1 MKVENTKLEKF
12 GWSGGRWGEVYL
24 SESFIQ
30 ALREHKVELYQ
41 GDTNL
46 P

>member
-12 GWSGGRWGEVYL
+12 GWSGGQWGEVYL

-30 ALREHKVELYQ
+30 ALRERKIELCQ
-41 GDTNL
+41 DDTNL